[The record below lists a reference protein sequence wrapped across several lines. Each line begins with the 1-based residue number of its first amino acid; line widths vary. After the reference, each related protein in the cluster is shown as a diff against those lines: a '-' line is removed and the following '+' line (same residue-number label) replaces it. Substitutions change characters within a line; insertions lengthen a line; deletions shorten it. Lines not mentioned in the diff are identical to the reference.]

1 MSLYKNKIEALD
13 HVNNFEPDIMG
24 FNVFTLS
31 SGGECKAWVAAV
43 FQCVIGKYVLTTLV
57 YADDPL
63 LEQKAIDIMLQK
75 YNKQNGL
82 KTKDSVSNLLK
93 TGKTV
98 AAIPPEP
105 ASQTELFSIY
115 ASVDV
120 ISCTPTYDYVQ
131 WKGSIKNNGFYDG
144 PIDVYLVLTGTDK
157 NGKIV
162 TFTQETV
169 RDLYPGN
176 TQYIDRLLDDVS
188 GFDSCGY
195 EIEDVIESR

>member
-1 MSLYKNKIEALD
+1 MI
-13 HVNNFEPDIMG
+13 
-24 FNVFTLS
+24 
-31 SGGECKAWVAAV
+31 
-43 FQCVIGKYVLTTLV
+43 
-57 YADDPL
+57 
-63 LEQKAIDIMLQK
+63 
-75 YNKQNGL
+75 
-82 KTKDSVSNLLK
+82 
-93 TGKTV
+93 
-98 AAIPPEP
+98 
-105 ASQTELFSIY
+105 LFSIY